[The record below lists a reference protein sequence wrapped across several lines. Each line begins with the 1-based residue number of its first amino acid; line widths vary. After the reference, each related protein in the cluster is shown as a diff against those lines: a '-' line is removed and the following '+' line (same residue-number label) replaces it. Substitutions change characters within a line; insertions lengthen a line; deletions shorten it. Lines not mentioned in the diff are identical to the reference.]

1 MSGNHD
7 FSCPFFI
14 KVILLHE
21 FLIIGNGKKFLFIIR
36 ITDSGMIKHIARSF
50 YRIFHFGYSRSLSVN
65 GFTDI
70 VQHIAVVGLSAVA
83 QIAAYEI
90 LLYTVEVAD
99 VIGRVGSHRGVYGD
113 TLICCLLYLLTLFF
127 DNAQS
132 HAIDEYHVITG
143 QTIEVVKRH
152 FAEFDE

>member
-21 FLIIGNGKKFLFIIR
+21 FLIIGNGEELLFIIR

-50 YRIFHFGYSRSLSVN
+50 CRIFHFGYNGSLSVN

-70 VQHIAVVGLSAVA
+70 VGLSAVA

-99 VIGRVGSHRGVYGD
+99 VIGRVGSHRSVYGD